1 MKEQQEK
8 EIELSLKYFD
18 EKVLFLIMNVQILS
32 NRYQRYEYKQM
43 LKRNLL
49 KIFDEMYDK

>member
-1 MKEQQEK
+1 MNEQQEK
-8 EIELSLKYFD
+8 EIELSLEYFN
-18 EKVLFLIMNVQILS
+18 EKVLFLIINVQVLS

-49 KIFDEMYDK
+49 KIFDEMYDE